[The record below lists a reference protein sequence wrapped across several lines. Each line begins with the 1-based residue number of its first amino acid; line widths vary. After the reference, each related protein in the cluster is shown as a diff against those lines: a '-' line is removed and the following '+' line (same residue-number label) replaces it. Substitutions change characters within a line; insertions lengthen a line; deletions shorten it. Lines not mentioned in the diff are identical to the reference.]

1 MLQQKS
7 CNASSY
13 QQRGLTLKKCV
24 VNCCEEDKCNWI
36 GDATTS
42 TSDNVTTGTPPGPTS
57 DGCFNAASIVTI
69 LMSVAALFVG
79 VFIH

>member
-24 VNCCEEDKCNWI
+24 VNCCEEDKCNSI
-36 GDATTS
+36 GDA
-42 TSDNVTTGTPPGPTS
+42 SDTVTTGTPPGPTS